1 MTEKNIKILEEINLD
16 STVIEELIRRVDN
29 VNHGK
34 KMVECNR
41 VFYMGFI
48 IGLFNI
54 GLINGISL
62 DSLAS
67 EVEEP

>member
-16 STVIEELIRRVDN
+16 SSVIEELIRRVDN

-34 KMVECNR
+34 GVECNR
-41 VFYMGFI
+41 AFYMGFI
-48 IGLFNI
+48 IGLFDTGI
-54 GLINGISL
+54 INGISL
-62 DSLAS
+62 GSLAS

>member
-16 STVIEELIRRVDN
+16 SPVIEDLIRRVDN

-34 KMVECNR
+34 RVEYNR
-41 VFYMGFI
+41 CLYMGFI
-48 IGLFNI
+48 IGLFNAGI
-54 GLINGISL
+54 INGISL

-67 EVEEP
+67 EVGEP

>member
-16 STVIEELIRRVDN
+16 SSVIEELIRRVDN

-34 KMVECNR
+34 RVEYNR
-41 VFYMGFI
+41 VLYMGFI
-48 IGLFNI
+48 IGLFNAGI
-54 GLINGISL
+54 INGISL

-67 EVEEP
+67 ELEEP

>member
-16 STVIEELIRRVDN
+16 SPVIEDLIRRVDN

-34 KMVECNR
+34 RVEYNSA
-41 VFYMGFI
+41 FYMGFI
-48 IGLFNI
+48 ISLFDTGI
-54 GLINGISL
+54 INGISL

>member
-16 STVIEELIRRVDN
+16 FPVIEDLIRRVDN

-34 KMVECNR
+34 MVEYNR
-41 VFYMGFI
+41 GFYMGFI
-48 IGLFNI
+48 IGLFDTGI
-54 GLINGISL
+54 INGISL